1 MEKKILSSWGNN
13 ITKEIF
19 LTDKINKGTINI
31 GNQNSYGDCFFP
43 MGQHVIKNKKLDNE
57 IKYFPSSKTIKEMC
71 EQSKVILYGIPG
83 KSNVTLGGAIA
94 SDTHGK
100 DNIWGGSFEK
110 NIKEIYIQL
119 PNREKLVVSR
129 EVEPEIFEST
139 IGGYGLSGSILGCSL
154 NSQLPNYSDFFT
166 KTVKTGFGV
175 EDLLSSFKFENKVY
189 AVGWIDLLSSKKY
202 WVIDNY
208 REYDKFKK
216 SKSKSNNDEIAIS
229 APLIGKNVLGS
240 MSFVNKSYYFK
251 NKLFQKKIVNIEKV
265 LYPLGLLTDTRNIS
279 KNRKIIQVQFSIPN
293 HKETYLEELINLLI
307 YKQAPL
313 LCSIKK
319 LNNSNTYNNLS
330 FFQNGW
336 SVAVDFPFENFN
348 EKSIRNFYKKL
359 IEHRGKVY
367 LAKDSTLNT
376 NEFREMYPNYKEWEK
391 TIKKLDP
398 KNIYQSALSN
408 RLGLKSW

>member
-1 MEKKILSSWGNN
+1 MGIKIHM
-13 ITKEIF
+13 
-19 LTDKINKGTINI
+19 GTVFPY
-31 GNQNSYGDCFFP
+31 GQNVHKSE
-43 MGQHVIKNKKLDNE
+43 KLDDE

-71 EQSKVILYGIPG
+71 EQSKVVLYGIPG

-166 KTVKTGFGV
+166 KSVKTGSGV

-251 NKLFQKKIVNIEKV
+251 NKLF
-265 LYPLGLLTDTRNIS
+265 
-279 KNRKIIQVQFSIPN
+279 
-293 HKETYLEELINLLI
+293 
-307 YKQAPL
+307 
-313 LCSIKK
+313 
-319 LNNSNTYNNLS
+319 
-330 FFQNGW
+330 
-336 SVAVDFPFENFN
+336 
-348 EKSIRNFYKKL
+348 
-359 IEHRGKVY
+359 
-367 LAKDSTLNT
+367 
-376 NEFREMYPNYKEWEK
+376 
-391 TIKKLDP
+391 
-398 KNIYQSALSN
+398 
-408 RLGLKSW
+408 

>member
-19 LTDKINKGTINI
+19 LTDKINKGIINI

-43 MGQHVIKNKKLDNE
+43 MGQHVIKNKNLDNE
-57 IKYFPSSKTIKEMC
+57 IKYFSSSKTIKEMC
-71 EQSKVILYGIPG
+71 EQNKIVLYGIPG

-119 PNREKLVVSR
+119 PNTEKLVVSR

-166 KTVKTGFGV
+166 KTVKTGSGV

-216 SKSKSNNDEIAIS
+216 SKSKSNNDELSIS

-240 MSFVNKSYYFK
+240 MSFVNK
-251 NKLFQKKIVNIEKV
+251 
-265 LYPLGLLTDTRNIS
+265 
-279 KNRKIIQVQFSIPN
+279 
-293 HKETYLEELINLLI
+293 
-307 YKQAPL
+307 
-313 LCSIKK
+313 
-319 LNNSNTYNNLS
+319 
-330 FFQNGW
+330 
-336 SVAVDFPFENFN
+336 
-348 EKSIRNFYKKL
+348 
-359 IEHRGKVY
+359 
-367 LAKDSTLNT
+367 
-376 NEFREMYPNYKEWEK
+376 
-391 TIKKLDP
+391 
-398 KNIYQSALSN
+398 
-408 RLGLKSW
+408 

>member
-1 MEKKILSSWGNN
+1 MAYLVQFSVVALIVNCQ
-13 ITKEIF
+13 ITLIF
-19 LTDKINKGTINI
+19 LL
-31 GNQNSYGDCFFP
+31 NQ
-43 MGQHVIKNKKLDNE
+43 
-57 IKYFPSSKTIKEMC
+57 
-71 EQSKVILYGIPG
+71 
-83 KSNVTLGGAIA
+83 
-94 SDTHGK
+94 
-100 DNIWGGSFEK
+100 
-110 NIKEIYIQL
+110 
-119 PNREKLVVSR
+119 
-129 EVEPEIFEST
+129 
-139 IGGYGLSGSILGCSL
+139 
-154 NSQLPNYSDFFT
+154 
-166 KTVKTGFGV
+166 VKTGSGV

-202 WVIDNY
+202 WVIDSY

-216 SKSKSNNDEIAIS
+216 SKSNSNNEELAIS

-240 MSFVNKSYYFK
+240 VSFVNKSYYYK

-319 LNNSNTYNNLS
+319 LNNSNTYNNIS

-359 IEHRGKVY
+359 IEHKGKIY

-376 NEFREMYPNYKEWEK
+376 YEFREMYPNYKEWEK